1 MDRMITKT
9 LAEIY
14 LKQGDLRKAYEI
26 FKVLSEQ
33 DPSDKEV
40 QAKLTELS
48 ERLGLSPPL
57 NPFDEIA
64 LPREKFAFSRKCS
77 PAFGNGEKGEEEFG
91 S

>member
-26 FKVLSEQ
+26 FKVLSDQ

-57 NPFDEIA
+57 IPSTNRSTEGKIRI
-64 LPREKFAFSRKCS
+64 LKKVLTSIRER
-77 PAFGNGEKGEEEFG
+77 GKG
-91 S
+91 

>member
-33 DPSDKEV
+33 DPSDRDL
-40 QAKLTELS
+40 QTKLIELS
-48 ERLGLSPPL
+48 ERLGLSPPSL
-57 NPFDEIA
+57 GPTARSTE
-64 LPREKFAFSRKCS
+64 EKIRLLKKVLANIRQRRRD
-77 PAFGNGEKGEEEFG
+77 
-91 S
+91 

>member
-33 DPSDKEV
+33 DPSDTKV
-40 QAKLTELS
+40 QEKLAELS
-48 ERLGLSPPL
+48 ERLGLSPPFIRSL
-57 NPFDEIA
+57 DP
-64 LPREKFAFSRKCS
+64 ST
-77 PAFGNGEKGEEEFG
+77 GEKIRILKKVLASIRERRKG
-91 S
+91 